1 VPKRELRVFPFATRS
16 FIKGE
21 SRPVGNSAKSRAS
34 FKTARHSKRHTSLD
48 AILDLLHLSS
58 SFLRHLRN
66 GAAIA
71 FHEREDFRFQMD
83 PLLIS
88 AASGMKAR
96 MESLD
101 MLANNIANSGT
112 AGFKSDR
119 EFYNLYEQQLPVI
132 ENQWTDFSQGSLV
145 QTGNPLN
152 LALSG
157 KGMFA
162 LTSPSGTVFTR
173 NGDFQISKSNQL
185 VSGDGY
191 TLRNTLD
198 NGNPITVDPTQ
209 SIDILKDGTVQQ
221 AGQTVGQIEVDNPD
235 SNPLALAKL
244 GNSNFIMSTQTA
256 LTPAQGT
263 DVLQGQLEQSNV
275 PVSETAVK
283 LIGVMRQFEMLQ
295 KAITTGTDMNRR
307 AIEEVAKVS

>member
-1 VPKRELRVFPFATRS
+1 MS
-16 FIKGE
+16 
-21 SRPVGNSAKSRAS
+21 
-34 FKTARHSKRHTSLD
+34 
-48 AILDLLHLSS
+48 
-58 SFLRHLRN
+58 
-66 GAAIA
+66 
-71 FHEREDFRFQMD
+71 REDCRFQMD

-162 LTSPSGTVFTR
+162 LNSPSGTVFTR

-191 TLRNTLD
+191 TLRNALD

-256 LTPAQGT
+256 LAPAQGT

-295 KAITTGTDMNRR
+295 KAIATGTDMNRR
-307 AIEEVAKVS
+307 AIEEVAKVG